1 MNPLRP
7 TLPKPF
13 RSPRSLRSCW
23 SPRPIAALIAL
34 ALGQSVAPSPALWAQ
49 PTPAPPQTGA
59 TLLVGAKAH
68 LGTGDAIENA
78 AIGFRNGTIDF
89 VGRANEVDRSKY
101 TEVVDVTGSH
111 VYPGFIAPNTT
122 LGLQEIE
129 AVRASVDAYEV
140 GTFRPNVRSV
150 IAYNT
155 ESEVI
160 PTVRT
165 NGVLLGQPTPRGGVI
180 SGSSGVVHFDAWNWE
195 DAAIRMVDGV
205 HLHWPVVLHRHY
217 DAGSLEVR
225 RAKSYDQQRREIESF
240 FREAA
245 AYLQAHPR
253 PVAEA
258 SATPRDIRLEAM
270 RGVFRG
276 GAALYVHADDARA
289 LSEVVHFKRAFNLAQ
304 VVIVG
309 GAESH
314 RVADMLRDN
323 GISVMLQR
331 VHSLPYHEDDDVDLP
346 FKLPKL
352 LQDEGVLFCLQNEG
366 PHEFMGTRNLPFY
379 AGTACA
385 YGLTYEQAVRSVSLN
400 AARILGI
407 DARYGSLEAGK
418 SATLFISTG
427 DALDMRTNHVTHA
440 FIDGR
445 SIDLNNRQRE
455 LYRKYQAKYNA
466 PIQD

>member
-1 MNPLRP
+1 MKALVQSRLRAG
-7 TLPKPF
+7 
-13 RSPRSLRSCW
+13 RQW
-23 SPRPIAALIAL
+23 AAGAAVAGLL
-34 ALGQSVAPSPALWAQ
+34 AMGGGGVAVAQ
-49 PTPAPPQTGA
+49 PTPAPAQSVP
-59 TLLVGAKAH
+59 TLIVGVKAH
-68 LGTGDAIENA
+68 LGTGDVIDPA
-78 AIGFRNGTIDF
+78 AIGFRNGRIDF
-89 VGRANEVDRSKY
+89 VGRASEVDRSRY
-101 TEVVDVTGSH
+101 AQVIEAPGSH
-111 VYPGFIAPNTT
+111 AYPGFIAPNTT

-205 HLHWPVVLHRHY
+205 HLNWPTVMHRHY
-217 DAGSLEVR
+217 DAGTLEVR
-225 RAKSYDQQRREIESF
+225 RAKNYDQQRREITTF
-240 FREAA
+240 FEEVA
-245 AYLQAHPR
+245 AYMKAHPR

-270 RGVFRG
+270 RGVLKG
-276 GAALYVHADDARA
+276 ETALYVHADDARA
-289 LSEVVHFKRAFNLAQ
+289 LTEVVHFKRALELPR

-323 GISVMLQR
+323 NIAVMLRR

-407 DARYGSLEAGK
+407 DDRYGSLEAGK
-418 SATLFISTG
+418 SATLFLSTG

-445 SIDLNNRQRE
+445 AIDLNNRQLE

-466 PIQD
+466 PVVE